1 MKKIMILCCVT
12 AFLSGCS
19 PVNRFTRLR
28 KLPRVYS
35 ENYQIPGIKAP
46 KSGAHK
52 KPWIVYSDREG
63 NAAYVNPGGR
73 IKSAETTFREPFLV
87 IGHKGD
93 FLRLIKYKPEHIK
106 NNRFTG
112 RKKAEYIGWMH
123 SSRLILSPSSVTD
136 IRSGQHDK
144 LLTAVTDTSS
154 VLHPEAYFVTADSLK
169 VFGDPGLEKQT
180 AAIGMNEIVFALK
193 YSPDGRGVLISRT
206 TDITA
211 DKAGEQIVG
220 WIPEVMLG
228 NIGRKVFVK
237 TGLAGT
243 FQQPDILA
251 YSPVIRPYSTDST
264 YTFCSGAFAPLID
277 KSLNFVYNIDGQPV
291 SYSEGRAIKHRL
303 QNINLLFAMESGTKQ
318 AEQFPMLLNAIQ
330 NLQPLFELPDDNYRY
345 RFGAAISL
353 GGKIVTIPLTSDYQ
367 SLTDGMSR
375 IASVMRESCHD
386 SLPAWS
392 ALKMSLDL
400 LDDRQQSTNLIVSV
414 GETGSLRDEAINPI
428 VAALKKKNCRLLGW
442 QLYAADSDNFNN
454 FVLQLGDMIDAYA
467 GSQVVDKRKML
478 FYADQFFRSNLLRDA
493 GNNFF
498 MLDYPYAS
506 MTQGG
511 FLFPEKGETLSPEL
525 FTGAVD
531 SIMSQ
536 IRADNR
542 LLSESIDRAFAT
554 IGNDKDRFDSLFI
567 AAFGLPQGTKPGKD
581 FKRTFVTGAPAWY
594 TESERIS
601 VPDSLVHYQLLLSEV
616 ELEQL
621 KGQLET
627 LCALEVDVK
636 NSGKP
641 RKGSTK
647 NLCRY
652 LQETEHLSDKE
663 LAARH
668 AETESPTDTVYVS
681 TKKIRRHLYKFYMH
695 GLNECRV
702 CRFSRKELN
711 RFSLARAHRRIFGL
725 PSNNPFLD
733 GITLKELKKKKILTD
748 HQLDLLV
755 QYFKKIKEEMDAK
768 AGERQVPMG
777 SHNYYYI
784 DAKLL
789 P

>member
-1 MKKIMILCCVT
+1 MKTIMLCCVT
-12 AFLSGCS
+12 VLLSGCS

-28 KLPRVYS
+28 RLPREYS

-46 KSGAHK
+46 KNEVHK
-52 KPWIVYSDREG
+52 RPWIVYSDREV
-63 NAAYVNPGGR
+63 NSNYVNPGGR
-73 IKSAETTFREPFLV
+73 LKSEGSAFKEPFLV

-93 FLRLIKYKPEHIK
+93 FLRLIRYKPDHIR

-112 RKKAEYIGWMH
+112 RKKAEYVGWMH

-136 IRSGQHDK
+136 IQSGQHDK

-169 VFGDPGLEKQT
+169 VFGDPRLEKQT

-193 YSPDGRGVLISRT
+193 YSSDGRGVLISRT
-206 TDITA
+206 TDITV

-237 TGLAGT
+237 TGLPGA

-330 NLQPLFELPDDNYRY
+330 NLQPLFESPDDNYRY

-367 SLTDGMSR
+367 SLTNGMSR
-375 IASVMRESCHD
+375 IASVMRESCRD

-478 FYADQFFRSNLLRDA
+478 FYADQFCRSNLLRDA

-554 IGNDKDRFDSLFI
+554 IGNDKDMFDTLFI
-567 AAFGLPQGTKPGKD
+567 ASFGLPQGTKPGKK
-581 FKRTFVTGAPAWY
+581 FKRIFASGSPAWY
-594 TESERIS
+594 TESERVS
-601 VPDSLVHYQLLLSEV
+601 VPDSLVDYQLLLSEV

-627 LCALEVDVK
+627 LCRLEVDVK
-636 NSGKP
+636 NSGIP

-663 LAARH
+663 LASLH
-668 AETESPTDTVYVS
+668 AETASPVDTVYVS
-681 TKKIRRHLYKFYMH
+681 TRKIRRHLYKFYMH
-695 GLNECRV
+695 ELNECCI
-702 CRFSRKELN
+702 CRFSRKELK

-725 PSNNPFLD
+725 PSNNPLLE
-733 GITLKELKKKKILTD
+733 GITLKELKKRKKLSDANLAALII
-748 HQLDLLV
+748 
-755 QYFKKIKEEMDAK
+755 YFKQSKDKFEEPHSVK
-768 AGERQVPMG
+768 QVFSG
-777 SHNYYYI
+777 NQAYYYI
-784 DAKLL
+784 DSKIL